1 MRYPTKSLLCLA
13 GFLSIAVLATVQ
25 SANALE
31 VKRTTRAVVEGMCGG
46 GIQSG
51 GGHSGCTICTT
62 KMCTDYDCTKKSCK
76 LVNFIKGKPG
86 SIRTGVN
93 QVGTKPGKAPKSP
106 VDKSSGLKPVSTIG
120 QVGGKGGGINQGSGH
135 HR

>member
-1 MRYPTKSLLCLA
+1 MKALLCLT
-13 GFLSIAVLATVQ
+13 GSLLIAVSVTIP

-31 VKRTTRAVVEGMCGG
+31 VKRTTRTVVEGMCGG

-51 GGHSGCTICTT
+51 GGHTGCTICTT

-76 LVNFIKGKPG
+76 LVNFIKGRPG

-93 QVGTKPGKAPKSP
+93 QVGTKSDRAPKSP
-106 VDKSSGLKPVSTIG
+106 VNKGSGLKPVSTIG
-120 QVGGKGGGINQGSGH
+120 QVGGKGGGMNQGGH
-135 HR
+135 RR